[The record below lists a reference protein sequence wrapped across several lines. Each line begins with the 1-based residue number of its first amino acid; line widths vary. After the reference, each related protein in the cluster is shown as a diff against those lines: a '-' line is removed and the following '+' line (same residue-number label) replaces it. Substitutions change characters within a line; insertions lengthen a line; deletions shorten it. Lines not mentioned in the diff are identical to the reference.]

1 MKNIF
6 TRKAIV
12 GSLVAG
18 LALVSSLA
26 EAHFGSRGP
35 FGGTVTTS
43 IVVKTQNQSADSI
56 VFVGTANGG
65 VYSTSNL
72 TSWTARPVGLKSG
85 KITALAHT
93 GKLLIAGT
101 ADSGVFVFTGFTGTD
116 RFWRKKNIG
125 LTNLKITALVAVDD
139 NTIFAGTNGG
149 GVFKSTDKGENWV
162 AVNNDNLHHLEI
174 TGLAKKGNRVFV
186 LGEGVWATDDLGATW
201 FDYNDDNTRHIDGS
215 NEISYNE
222 TTNELFV
229 VNNDG
234 VFKTTV
240 NADTISSYSIA
251 TTGLPSGIVI
261 NGISNNG
268 ANWYLSTNQGVYTSP
283 SNAISWTSMN
293 AGLTTLN
300 INTVAPIGTTLIA
313 GSTQIGIFSVK
324 SPATTWSLFN
334 NGFNNIKTNAMITS
348 DSVAIVA
355 NEFGVFVSR
364 NIIAPTTSIY
374 FKPYVK
380 YNTGLKDSLN
390 VTDLCFADFC
400 ILAST
405 KNEGIFFSPDTCKT
419 WMQINN
425 GLESL
430 NIIKVFC
437 EKGVKYAI
445 AASGDI
451 YTSALHSS
459 DWVKITYN
467 LGVLNA
473 QVSNLSF
480 FSDKI
485 LATTRTHGV
494 FVKSLTGTTWSAQNT
509 DLSNLD
515 VTSSTVWLNKILIG
529 TNGNG
534 VFVSDTA
541 SISWNKTLTRP
552 VGAHTDSVD
561 NQYNAEYIQAM
572 LTNAGFV
579 FASYK
584 GGLFATYDGGKTWVP
599 GGNQF
604 NIPTYSNYNKIS
616 IAAGRVFVTTDN
628 NSIYSNALS
637 ELPSILTAIENEYVT
652 ASVAVCPNPNNGKF
666 TVADD
671 VTEISIY
678 DLSGKLLNTFVSTNV
693 TVEYPKGIYI
703 LKAKTSKGLATQKLV
718 IE

>member
-1 MKNIF
+1 MNNIF
-6 TRKAIV
+6 TRKTLI
-12 GSLVAG
+12 GTLVAV
-18 LALVSSLA
+18 LIFISSLA
-26 EAHFGSRGP
+26 EAHLGSKGP

-43 IVVKTQNQSADSI
+43 IVVKKQNQSADSI

-85 KITALAHT
+85 KISSLAHT

-125 LTNLKITALVAVDD
+125 LTNLKITALVAVDE

-201 FDYNDDNTRHIDGS
+201 FDYNDDNTRHIEGS
-215 NEISYNE
+215 NEISYNA
-222 TTNELFV
+222 TSNELFV

-240 NADTISSYSIA
+240 NADTISSYTIA
-251 TTGLPSGIVI
+251 TTGLPTGIVI

-268 ANWYLSTNQGVYTSP
+268 ANWYLSTNQGIYTSS
-283 SNAISWTSMN
+283 SNAISWTSIN

-300 INTVAPIGTTLIA
+300 INTVASIGTTLIA
-313 GSTQIGIFSVK
+313 GSTQIGIFSAK
-324 SPATTWSLFN
+324 TQYTTWSLFN
-334 NGFNNIKTNAMITS
+334 NGFNNIKTYSVATS
-348 DSVAIVA
+348 DSIAVVA

-364 NIIAPTTSIY
+364 NIIRATII
-374 FKPYVK
+374 PYVK
-380 YNTGLKDSLN
+380 SVKGLTDSLN
-390 VTDLCFADFC
+390 VNDIIFAEKYLVAGTVNGGVFVSADTGKSWNAYNVG
-400 ILAST
+400 LST
-405 KNEGIFFSPDTCKT
+405 
-419 WMQINN
+419 
-425 GLESL
+425 L
-430 NIIKVFC
+430 NIKKLYYSNGNV
-437 EKGVKYAI
+437 YAI
-445 AASGDI
+445 ANNGSVFVIDLKSV
-451 YTSALHSS
+451 TWS
-459 DWVKITYN
+459 DITYN
-467 LGVLNA
+467 FGYINA
-473 QVSNLSF
+473 EISSLSF
-480 FSDKI
+480 YGDKI
-485 LATTRTHGV
+485 IATTRTHGV
-494 FVKSLTGTTWSAQNT
+494 YVKTLFASSWTAQNT
-509 DLSNLD
+509 DLANLD
-515 VTSSTVWLNKILIG
+515 VTSSTVWANKVLIG

-541 SISWNKTLTRP
+541 TISWSPTLTRP
-552 VGAHTDSVD
+552 VGSHTDSVD
-561 NQYNAEYIQAM
+561 NQFNADYIQAM

-584 GGLFATYDGGKTWVP
+584 GGVFATYDAGKTWVP

-604 NIPTYSNYNKIS
+604 NIPTYSNFNKIT
-616 IAAGRVFVTTDN
+616 IAKGRVFVTTDN
-628 NSIYSNALS
+628 NSVYSNALS
-637 ELPSILTAIENEYVT
+637 ELPTIPTAIENEYVAAT
-652 ASVAVCPNPNNGKF
+652 VSVYPNPNNGKF

-671 VTEISIY
+671 VTEVAIY

-703 LKAKTSKGLATQKLV
+703 LKAKTSKGFATQKLV

>member
-6 TRKAIV
+6 TRKAIL

-26 EAHFGSRGP
+26 EAHFGSKGP

-43 IVVKTQNQSADSI
+43 IVVKKQNQSADSI

-116 RFWRKKNIG
+116 RFWRKKNKG
-125 LTNLKITALVAVDD
+125 LTNLKITALVAVNE

-186 LGEGVWATDDLGATW
+186 LGAGVWATDDLGATW

-268 ANWYLSTNQGVYTSP
+268 TNWYLSTNQGVYTSP
-283 SNAISWTSMN
+283 SNAISWTSMK

-300 INTVAPIGTTLIA
+300 INTVASVNTTTIA

-334 NGFNNIKTNAMITS
+334 NGFNNIKTYSVATS
-348 DSVAIVA
+348 DSISVVA

-364 NIIAPTTSIY
+364 NIIRSTII
-374 FKPYVK
+374 PYVK
-380 YNTGLKDSLN
+380 SVNGLTDSLN
-390 VTDLCFADFC
+390 VNDIIFAEKYLVAGTSNGGVFVS
-400 ILAST
+400 A
-405 KNEGIFFSPDTCKT
+405 DTGKT
-419 WMQINN
+419 WNAFNVGLSTLNIKKLFYSNGNVYAVANN
-425 GLESL
+425 GSVFVIDLKSVSWS
-430 NIIKVFC
+430 NITF
-437 EKGVKYAI
+437 
-445 AASGDI
+445 
-451 YTSALHSS
+451 
-459 DWVKITYN
+459 N
-467 LGVLNA
+467 LGYINA
-473 QVSNLSF
+473 DVSSLSF
-480 FSDKI
+480 FGDKI

-494 FVKSLTGTTWSAQNT
+494 FVKSLSGSTWTAQNT

-552 VGAHTDSVD
+552 VGSHTDSVD

-628 NSIYSNALS
+628 NSVYSNALS
-637 ELPSILTAIENEYVT
+637 ELPTIPTAIENEYV
-652 ASVAVCPNPNNGKF
+652 ASSVSVYPNPNNGKF

-671 VTEISIY
+671 VTEIAIY